1 MCGINPREDAPG
13 FQRFILK
20 PEVYG
25 KLHYAKATLRSA
37 MGLIESGW
45 SREKDGSLLV
55 KVTVPFHSE
64 AELYLPD
71 AETAKVD
78 GLDGLSAEQVGD
90 KVKVSLLAG
99 TYTFNYIPTKNYEM
113 ILIC

>member
-1 MCGINPREDAPG
+1 VI
-13 FQRFILK
+13 K

-25 KLHYAKATLRSA
+25 KLLYARATLRSA

-45 SREKDGSLLV
+45 TREEDGSLLV

-71 AETAKVD
+71 AETAKVN
-78 GLDGLSAEQVGD
+78 GLDGLSAEQSGD
-90 KVKVSLLAG
+90 KVKIILEAG
-99 TYTFNYIPTKNYEM
+99 TYTFNYIPTKNYG
-113 ILIC
+113 LIY